1 MKNEIES
8 TFVNPTL
15 PDQADTAGPAK
26 VFEEDIDASMPSSAL
41 PASQF
46 DEVGNIRSDNEIK
59 KEVEAQARLRLSP
72 EQRDILKKHSPRI
85 FSLLEKQ
92 EEEERPSTGNAHYV
106 SHPFRPATKMFGKN
120 SIAESY
126 SLFSQQ
132 GLRAIADKLLTLDLT
147 DPRNLAW
154 VEEVNNAV
162 SLNPPEDFGL
172 EALNRE
178 DSKWVQSIKTESG
191 HSIHGRVFEYPKSS
205 GAKLTGSQ
213 AVGYAAAISGAGRPS
228 SFPMMSSGWNAFFR
242 PATNA
247 EWARYYDSVMEART
261 ELGRSTIGVGF
272 ATSRSLYVEQAL
284 RFALEHLSGVSFK
297 TGSDIEDR
305 TEILRYLSIYDIE
318 LFLIGFLVACHPD
331 GYPIRLPCT
340 NISKCNATQELDANL
355 RTMVIFDNK
364 AFTVEQLQHMLR
376 NNTAEME
383 LESVL
388 AYQAGLR
395 TNQPKIVKLKTSHI
409 TNEDISIEF
418 QAVSAW
424 DYLESSKRYIDRV
437 KISMKESVSDSMT
450 ASKRAQMQNTYYW
463 AEPMREYGHLV
474 KRIYIGDNVI
484 EESPENKANPRVD
497 IEDFLTRASESESMR
512 TAFRESAVAYMQS
525 SVTSLLAAPAYDCP
539 VCGHT
544 TNLSDNP
551 KFLKCV
557 PIDVP
562 MVFFNRALLRLSELV
577 G

>member
-1 MKNEIES
+1 M
-8 TFVNPTL
+8 
-15 PDQADTAGPAK
+15 TAIVDAQDPEK
-26 VFEEDIDASMPSSAL
+26 VSLVPEEDIDAVQ
-41 PASQF
+41 PATDLQPDQF
-46 DEVGNIRSDNEIK
+46 DSSGNVRSETEIK
-59 KEVEAQARLRLSP
+59 KDAVELARLTLSP
-72 EQRDILKKHSPRI
+72 EQRQILKARSPRI

-92 EEEERPSTGNAHYV
+92 EEEERPATGNARYV
-106 SHPFRPATKMFGKN
+106 SHPFRKPSNLFGKN
-120 SIAESY
+120 SIGEAY

-132 GLRAIADKLLTLDLT
+132 GLRAVADKLLTLDLT

-172 EALNRE
+172 EALNRK
-178 DSKWVQSIKTESG
+178 DSDWTQSMKTESG

-213 AVGYAAAISGAGRPS
+213 SVGYAAAISGAGRPS

-247 EWARYYDSVMEART
+247 EWARYYDAVMEART

-284 RFALEHLSGVSFK
+284 RFALDHLSGVSFK
-297 TGSDIEDR
+297 TGADIEDR
-305 TEILRYLSIYDIE
+305 TEILRYLSIYDVE

-340 NISKCNATQELDANL
+340 NVSKCNATQELDANL

-364 AFTVEQLQHMLR
+364 AFTTEQLHHMLR

-424 DYLESSKRYIDRV
+424 DYIESSRRYIDRV
-437 KISMKESVSDSMT
+437 KLSMKESVSDTMSAT
-450 ASKRAQMQNTYYW
+450 KRAQMQNTYYW

-474 KRIYIGDNVI
+474 KRVYIGDNII
-484 EESPENKANPRVD
+484 EETPENKTNPRQD

-512 TAFRESAVAYMQS
+512 TAFREAAIAYMQA
-525 SVTSLLAAPAYDCP
+525 SVTSLLATPAYDCP
-539 VCGHT
+539 TCGHT
-544 TNLSDNP
+544 TDQADNP